1 MSSTPNYTD
10 LLSAYGAYPPAI
22 RPYLIYAD
30 TLEEIRIQ
38 LTKSTRLAF
47 LDLVARTNIA
57 RPQQPIMV
65 RVDHTA
71 EKLGISTKSV
81 SRAIKLMIE
90 NGWLEA
96 SKQHD
101 GRNNNGEFAWREFIV
116 TPALRALLR
125 IAAPGRR
132 GSDDDCPPPP
142 SSTSTVDRVE
152 PTKDEATF
160 STADE
165 NANSSDTGD
174 RGASAPLN
182 ASREAFDKVAK
193 ALSIVTR
200 RAALQ
205 LETSKQSPALP
216 TPVAEG
222 SRALPWLV
230 QMPVPQPSDNVV
242 QADEKVPS
250 ATVLSDG
257 PIYAVNKVFI
267 KKEASLQ
274 KGAFE
279 KEASFE
285 KAIQP
290 QDQKSKAIRIP
301 VDLREMMA
309 ALDILPQGICS
320 LMALAKK
327 TGQRL
332 QDVWKA
338 KKDTLLNSG
347 AKNGRAVKYIRF
359 LLNCGEDFSYIARTK
374 IDSPSKPQ
382 TPANFQRSAEAASQ
396 PEPAQEIA
404 ASPATTNN
412 KPRTP
417 ASPAGTIV
425 GGQIDHVVKASRHK
439 RFRHISKGVTVR
451 VFDGTAEVIAG
462 AKSVILGGWSQMQQI
477 YLDIVLGNL
486 VEVKQ

>member
-10 LLSAYGAYPPAI
+10 LLSAYAAYPPAI

-47 LDLVARTNIA
+47 LDLVARINIA
-57 RPQQPIMV
+57 KPLQPIMV
-65 RVDHTA
+65 RVDRTA

-90 NGWLEA
+90 NGWLET

-125 IAAPGRR
+125 IAVPGRKAN
-132 GSDDDCPPPP
+132 DDDSLPPP
-142 SSTSTVDRVE
+142 SSNSSVENIEVHKGAATSPTPDANAASSDICDMDAAE
-152 PTKDEATF
+152 PT
-160 STADE
+160 S
-165 NANSSDTGD
+165 
-174 RGASAPLN
+174 ASGEPYGN
-182 ASREAFDKVAK
+182 VSK

-205 LETSKQSPALP
+205 LEASKQRPALP
-216 TPVAEG
+216 TALPEG

-230 QMPVPQPSDNVV
+230 QTPVSQPSDNID
-242 QADEKVPS
+242 QEGKKVS
-250 ATVLSDG
+250 SETVLSDG
-257 PIYAVNKVFI
+257 PIYAVNKVFL

-290 QDQKSKAIRIP
+290 QDENAKTIRVP
-301 VDLREMMA
+301 SDLREMMA
-309 ALDILPQGICS
+309 LLDILPQGMCS

-332 QDVWKA
+332 QDIWKA

-347 AKNGRAVKYIRF
+347 AKNGRAVNYIRF

-374 IDSPSKPQ
+374 IDSPAKPQ
-382 TPANFQRSAEAASQ
+382 TQAKPQQSAQAASDRAPSSEVEAA
-396 PEPAQEIA
+396 PAE
-404 ASPATTNN
+404 TEN
-412 KPRTP
+412 KPQSALTTP
-417 ASPAGTIV
+417 GSIV
-425 GGQIDHVVKASRHK
+425 GGQIEHVAKASRHK
-439 RFRHISKGVTVR
+439 RFRHVSKAVTVR

-486 VEVKQ
+486 VEVRQ